1 MLAVG
6 GYHVPFVPDHGLPG
20 IHSSR
25 YRNPESL
32 PDGPVLVVGTGQSG
46 AQIAEDLHLAGRT
59 VHLAVGTAPR
69 VARFYR
75 GRDCVAWLQDMG
87 HYDLPVTDHPQ
98 GKATRKEA
106 NHYVTGRDGGHDL
119 DLRAFAA
126 EGLHLHGRLTH
137 ARDGTL
143 HFAGDLRA
151 NLDAAD
157 ATMERIKDGIDR
169 YIAANGIDAPIE
181 PRYTPVWEPP
191 TDGSGT
197 LARRSVQHDRLGDRL
212 PQRLVLR
219 ARARGLRR
227 GRLPGAPPRRH
238 AGRRPVLRR
247 PALAAHLG
255 LGPLRGD
262 RARRRAPGRRDRV
275 APRRR
280 RGLVARLDDRADNDE
295 DDQRD
300 DQRVLDAQR
309 PVKPLEPVGQVD
321 SEHAPIIGLSRCV
334 NIRRRSISPP
344 TKVGTLARC

>member
-1 MLAVG
+1 M
-6 GYHVPFVPDHGLPG
+6 
-20 IHSSR
+20 
-25 YRNPESL
+25 
-32 PDGPVLVVGTGQSG
+32 LVVGTGQSG

-137 ARDGTL
+137 VQDGTL

-169 YIAANGIDAPIE
+169 YIAANGIEAPHRA
-181 PRYTPVWEPP
+181 P
-191 TDGSGT
+191 
-197 LARRSVQHDRLGDRL
+197 LHARLGAADR
-212 PQRLVLR
+212 RLR
-219 ARARGLRR
+219 HARQPKRSARSCGRPASAATGRSCTPRGLRR
-227 GRLPGAPPRRH
+227 RTATR
-238 AGRRPVLRR
+238 
-247 PALAAHLG
+247 ALAASPRSRG
-255 LGPLRGD
+255 LYFVGLPWLHTWGSGPLRAASRATPSTWVSRISATD
-262 RARRRAPGRRDRV
+262 RRHLRGSRRHQLHVAVQRAPARAALGLRV
-275 APRRR
+275 VPGQHPRH
-280 RGLVARLDDRADNDE
+280 AREL
-295 DDQRD
+295 
-300 DQRVLDAQR
+300 
-309 PVKPLEPVGQVD
+309 
-321 SEHAPIIGLSRCV
+321 RC
-334 NIRRRSISPP
+334 R
-344 TKVGTLARC
+344 

>member
-137 ARDGTL
+137 VEDGTL

-169 YIAANGIDAPIE
+169 YIAANGIEAPDRAPLHARLGAADRRLRHARQPKRSARSCGRPASAATGRSCTR
-181 PRYTPVWEPP
+181 PRPSTRTATRSTSEA
-191 TDGSGT
+191 S
-197 LARRSVQHDRLGDRL
+197 RRS
-212 PQRLVLR
+212 P
-219 ARARGLRR
+219 ACTSSACRGCT
-227 GRLPGAPPRRH
+227 PGARVASRGSPATPSTWPPRS
-238 AGRRPVLRR
+238 P
-247 PALAAHLG
+247 
-255 LGPLRGD
+255 
-262 RARRRAPGRRDRV
+262 PGRV
-275 APRRR
+275 A
-280 RGLVARLDDRADNDE
+280 AA
-295 DDQRD
+295 
-300 DQRVLDAQR
+300 A
-309 PVKPLEPVGQVD
+309 
-321 SEHAPIIGLSRCV
+321 
-334 NIRRRSISPP
+334 
-344 TKVGTLARC
+344 